1 MSTFESLDSEGANL
15 AREACAGLELLAKSW
30 DDEGE
35 EHLAELW
42 RRRSRH
48 LAQVPSPPLDLA
60 LTVADGL
67 DDLAERYEK
76 IGRPDAAEGW
86 RFIAGLVRERA
97 WEREHG
103 TEDNTT
109 TEQ

>member
-30 DDEGE
+30 EDEGE
-35 EHLAELW
+35 EHLADLW
-42 RRRSRH
+42 RRRCRH

-86 RFIAGLVRERA
+86 RFIAGVHRERA
-97 WEREHG
+97 GGREHRTG
-103 TEDNTT
+103 RRTT
-109 TEQ
+109 T